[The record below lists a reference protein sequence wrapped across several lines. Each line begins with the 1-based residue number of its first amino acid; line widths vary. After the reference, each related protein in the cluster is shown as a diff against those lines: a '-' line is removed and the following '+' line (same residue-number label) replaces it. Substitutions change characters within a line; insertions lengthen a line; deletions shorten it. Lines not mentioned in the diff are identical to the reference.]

1 MKATLEQ
8 LARFVDGKVKGDG
21 SLVIKGF
28 CSPERAQPDS
38 IGFIEHSGDRRLL
51 KDSQPS
57 AVITT
62 SRLARYFT
70 NAIIVDNPRLA
81 FVMVMEHFLGRKKKP
96 HRRGVSKR
104 AFVHEKARLGKGVS
118 VGTYAVVE
126 KTARI
131 GAGAII
137 GPGCFI
143 GERVVVG
150 EHTLLYPNVTVLEDC
165 EIGARCIINS
175 GTVIGSQGFGFVS
188 TEEGH
193 RKFPQVGR
201 VVIEDEVE
209 IGANC
214 AIDRAALDETRIG
227 RGSKLDNLVQVAHNV
242 QIGEYTLIAA
252 QVGISGGTKIGPRCY
267 LGGQAG
273 FVGGIEIGEGSK
285 VAGQSGVFSSLPP
298 RSSVSGYPAKP
309 HQQAMRVLALT
320 HKLPELTEK
329 IKALEAE
336 MTKLKRARKK

>member
-1 MKATLEQ
+1 MKATLDQ
-8 LARFVDGKVKGDG
+8 LAKFVGGKAKGDG

-28 CSPERAQPDS
+28 CSPERAQPDR

-51 KDSQPS
+51 KGEPPG

-62 SRLARYFT
+62 SRLARYFS

-81 FVMVMEHFLGRKKKP
+81 FVMVMEHFLGHKKKP
-96 HRRGVSKR
+96 HRKSVSKL
-104 AFVHEKARLGKGVS
+104 AFVHEKARIGKGTS
-118 VGTYAVVE
+118 VGAYAVVE
-126 KTARI
+126 RGVRI
-131 GAGAII
+131 GPNVTI

-143 GERVVVG
+143 GEKTVIG
-150 EHTLLYPNVTVLEDC
+150 EHTLLFANVTVLEDC
-165 EIGARCIINS
+165 EIGARCIVNS

-188 TEEGH
+188 TKEGH

-201 VVIEDEVE
+201 VVIEDDVE

-227 RGSKLDNLVQVAHNV
+227 RGCKLDNLVQVAHNV
-242 QIGEYTLIAA
+242 TIGEYTLIAA
-252 QVGISGGTKIGPRCY
+252 QVGIAGGSKIGPRCV

-273 FVGGIEIGEGSK
+273 IQGGIEIGEGSQ
-285 VAGQSGVFSSLPP
+285 VAGQSGVFSSLPA
-298 RSSVSGYPAKP
+298 RSSVSGYPARP

-336 MTKLKRARKK
+336 ISKLKRARKK

>member
-8 LARFVDGKVKGDG
+8 LARFVGGKVKGDG

-28 CSPERAQPDS
+28 CSPQQAKPDR
-38 IGFIEHSGDRRLL
+38 IGFIESSGDRRLL
-51 KDSQPS
+51 KGAHPG

-62 SRLARYFT
+62 PELARYFE

-81 FVMVMEHFLGRKKKP
+81 FVMVMEHFLGRKKTPGRKA
-96 HRRGVSKR
+96 VSKQ
-104 AFVHEKARLGKGVS
+104 ALVHGKARLGKGVS
-118 VGTYAVVE
+118 VGAYAIVE
-126 KTARI
+126 EKARI
-131 GAGAII
+131 GAGAVI
-137 GPGCFI
+137 GAGCYV
-143 GERVVVG
+143 GEDVVIG
-150 EHTLLYPNVTVLEDC
+150 EHTLLYPNVTVLENC

-188 TEEGH
+188 TKEGH

-227 RGSKLDNLVQVAHNV
+227 RGCKLDNLVQVAHNV
-242 QIGEYTLIAA
+242 KIGEYTLVAG
-252 QVGISGGTKIGPRCY
+252 QVGIAGGTRIGPRCV

-273 FVGGIEIGEGSK
+273 FQGGIEVGEGST
-285 VAGQSGVFSSLPP
+285 VAGQSGVFGSLPP
-298 RSSVSGYPAKP
+298 KSRVSGYPAKP

-336 MTKLKRARKK
+336 IKKLKRGRKK